1 MDQRLGQPL
10 ELDEQF
16 GRQVRRGREPRLLSA
31 EDRPGRRV
39 HGFPGDAVA
48 WRTFTYPS
56 SRRTTGWLR
65 LQLPS
70 LYCSS
75 ASR

>member
-16 GRQVRRGREPRLLSA
+16 GRQVRRGREPRLLGV
-31 EDRPGRRV
+31 EDRPGRCV
-39 HGFPGDAVA
+39 HGVPGDAEV

-65 LQLPS
+65 RQLPS